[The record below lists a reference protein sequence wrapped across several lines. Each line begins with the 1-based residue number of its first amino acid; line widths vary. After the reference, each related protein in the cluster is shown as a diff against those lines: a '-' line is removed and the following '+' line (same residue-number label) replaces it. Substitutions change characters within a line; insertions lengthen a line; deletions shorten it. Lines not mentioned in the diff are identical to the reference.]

1 MLIKVDQLEEKLRLT
16 ENVNGGMSKQIIIVA
31 NIITRRL
38 YYVYNA
44 PLHTFT
50 DLRVKIDNLAS
61 SQTNTK
67 NDLTAL
73 GVKIDNLASSQTNT
87 ENDLTALKDT
97 AVTAMYVPRLFSKI
111 FVA

>member
-1 MLIKVDQLEEKLRLT
+1 MTTL
-16 ENVNGGMSKQIIIVA
+16 S
-31 NIITRRL
+31 ITLRL

-44 PLHTFT
+44 PLHTCT
-50 DLRVKIDNLAS
+50 DLGVKINNLGS

-87 ENDLTALKDT
+87 NNDLTALKDT
-97 AVTAMYVPRLFSKI
+97 AVTTM
-111 FVA
+111 